1 MSNNLIKQRADAQ
14 FRKLPGIKD
23 GNSAKNSAQS
33 EYEAA
38 ADALTAKI
46 ARLKELRQ
54 ARDAAELAAPPP
66 AVPVKKVGKNKKQKI
81 RKMRTKQEKG
91 PALSLFDWMKSRQVG
106 VGS

>member
-46 ARLKELRQ
+46 ARLKELRR
-54 ARDAAELAAPPP
+54 ARDAAELAAAAP
-66 AVPVKKVGKNKKQKI
+66 AVPAKKAGKNKKQK
-81 RKMRTKQEKG
+81 MQTKQEKG
-91 PALSLFDWMKSRQVG
+91 PALSLFDWMKSRHVG